1 MCFMQVQPKQ
11 DKKIHF
17 SKTKLRRAEDNKILD
32 CRMEGNMHKALAAPK
47 RCNTCTWNNAVAT

>member
-1 MCFMQVQPKQ
+1 MQVQPKQ